1 MSEDFTFRLDWWPDI
16 KSSHQQKSFCSWTR
30 AQIAR
35 KAQGLKLN
43 EGKQCSYLC
52 SISDEMTEWVHTFS
66 ILLFSDLRD
75 FSPILVSQEA
85 FSFSSLAPLW
95 PKFTSPRFRML
106 DCLPDI
112 QSSNNVFLRLQI
124 FWFCS
129 LWAFTATREVRL
141 CCEN

>member
-1 MSEDFTFRLDWWPDI
+1 MTNI

-75 FSPILVSQEA
+75 FSPILASQEA
-85 FSFSSLAPLW
+85 FSFSSLASLW
-95 PKFTSPRFRML
+95 PKFTSPRFRMSEDFTFRL

-112 QSSNNVFLRLQI
+112 QPSNNIFLRLQI

-129 LWAFTATREVRL
+129 LWAFTD
-141 CCEN
+141 